1 MKVLIIGSGGRE
13 HALAWKAAQ
22 SPLVSQ
28 VIVTPGNAGT
38 LNEPKVR
45 NISLTN
51 YDNESFIKL
60 AKSENIQLTIVGP
73 EQYLVDGIVD
83 KFEKEN
89 LLCFGPNS
97 SAAKLEGSKKFTK
110 EFLSKYNIPTANYKS
125 FTNSN
130 SAINFL
136 DEIGFPA
143 VIKVDG
149 LAAGKGVI
157 IAEEKNYAERIIKE
171 ILDKKKFGEAGKTI
185 VIEEF
190 LEGEEASFIAMVDG
204 KDILPLASSQDH
216 KTRDE
221 KDLGPNTGGMG
232 AYSPAPIVTNA
243 IHKKIMENIMN
254 PTVDGLDKE
263 GIYYR
268 GFLYAGLIIDKNN
281 RPKVIEFNCRLGDPE
296 AQPILLRMKSDII
309 DLCLKSF
316 EGKLSQTKVIWDDMS
331 SLGVVIAS
339 GGYPE
344 KYKIGHEVYGL
355 EDPELNKVKI
365 FHAGTKKTK
374 DVVVTNGGRVLCVTA
389 LGETVSKAQKKAYE
403 AVQKI
408 EWKNSFYRSDIGY
421 RAIDRKL

>member
-45 NISLTN
+45 NISLTS

>member
-389 LGETVSKAQKKAYE
+389 LGETVSKAKKKAYE

>member
-171 ILDKKKFGEAGKTI
+171 ILDKKNL
-185 VIEEF
+185 VR
-190 LEGEEASFIAMVDG
+190 LE
-204 KDILPLASSQDH
+204 
-216 KTRDE
+216 
-221 KDLGPNTGGMG
+221 
-232 AYSPAPIVTNA
+232 
-243 IHKKIMENIMN
+243 
-254 PTVDGLDKE
+254 
-263 GIYYR
+263 
-268 GFLYAGLIIDKNN
+268 
-281 RPKVIEFNCRLGDPE
+281 
-296 AQPILLRMKSDII
+296 
-309 DLCLKSF
+309 
-316 EGKLSQTKVIWDDMS
+316 KL
-331 SLGVVIAS
+331 
-339 GGYPE
+339 
-344 KYKIGHEVYGL
+344 
-355 EDPELNKVKI
+355 
-365 FHAGTKKTK
+365 
-374 DVVVTNGGRVLCVTA
+374 
-389 LGETVSKAQKKAYE
+389 
-403 AVQKI
+403 
-408 EWKNSFYRSDIGY
+408 
-421 RAIDRKL
+421 